1 MTSSIE
7 NAFGSRLLTESGFL
21 LNNQLTDFSF
31 RDEIDGKLISNR
43 LEPGKRPRSSM
54 SPTIVLKEG
63 KPIYIT
69 GSPGGSN
76 IIGFVANSLISLID
90 WDMNVQQSV
99 SLPHAIN
106 RWGRY
111 DIEDGPNANTLKEA
125 LSTMGYETQLKKY
138 FSGINTIYIGDN
150 LEGGSDPRREGI
162 AIGG

>member
-1 MTSSIE
+1 MAEEVS
-7 NAFGSRLLTESGFL
+7 LLS
-21 LNNQLTDFSF
+21 NILTDFSF
-31 RDEIDGKLISNR
+31 RNEIDGKLISNR

-76 IIGFVANSLISLID
+76 IIGFVANHLISLID
-90 WDMNVQQSV
+90 WNINVQQSV

-111 DIEDGPNANTLKEA
+111 DIEDGPNASSLQEA
-125 LSTMGYETQLKKY
+125 ISAMGYETQLKKY
-138 FSGINTIYIGDN
+138 FSGINTIYIGDS